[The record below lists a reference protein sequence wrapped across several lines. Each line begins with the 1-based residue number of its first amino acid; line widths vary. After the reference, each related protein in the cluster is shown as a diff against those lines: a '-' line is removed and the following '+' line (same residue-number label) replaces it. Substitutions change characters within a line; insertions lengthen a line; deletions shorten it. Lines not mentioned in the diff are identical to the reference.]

1 MTRITTNGM
10 LFNYRYN
17 LMTTTNQLN
26 KAMTQVM
33 TQRSFSTYAENPAGA
48 TRAFKIHSSL
58 NATRAQYGEATALE
72 ALLGWLYQKG
82 RRDPIKALIRAKN
95 IDVFST
101 NRGYV
106 LNDKQ
111 EYSRIL
117 KVKHEDDEV
126 EAELGAIVDMGGWIR
141 DVFVYHKVYG
151 VIRAEMNIHS
161 RRDIRKYLEEIANGK
176 SSLLMNVTSGY
187 HYHTIVADD
196 EQTLDLIQEE
206 LGKLGFLAKLQE
218 YEPVDFWH
226 KG

>member
-1 MTRITTNGM
+1 MNGEE
-10 LFNYRYN
+10 RR
-17 LMTTTNQLN
+17 NQIVDIL
-26 KAMTQVM
+26 K
-33 TQRSFSTYAENPAGA
+33 
-48 TRAFKIHSSL
+48 HSSSPVPGTQL
-58 NATRAQYGEATALE
+58 AQILDVSR
-72 ALLGWLYQKG
+72 QVIVQ
-82 RRDPIKALIRAKN
+82 DIALIRAKN

-196 EQTLDLIQEE
+196 EQKIR
-206 LGKLGFLAKLQE
+206 GKYCKFYFTE
-218 YEPVDFWH
+218 R
-226 KG
+226 

>member
-1 MTRITTNGM
+1 MNGEE
-10 LFNYRYN
+10 RR
-17 LMTTTNQLN
+17 NQIVDIL
-26 KAMTQVM
+26 K
-33 TQRSFSTYAENPAGA
+33 
-48 TRAFKIHSSL
+48 HSSSPVPGTQL
-58 NATRAQYGEATALE
+58 AQILDVSR
-72 ALLGWLYQKG
+72 QVIVQ
-82 RRDPIKALIRAKN
+82 DIALIRAKN

-176 SSLLMNVTSGY
+176 SSLLMKMMRRTRKRPGRM
-187 HYHTIVADD
+187 
-196 EQTLDLIQEE
+196 LL
-206 LGKLGFLAKLQE
+206 FLRKNWKPRRKKRTRHLK
-218 YEPVDFWH
+218 PCSM
-226 KG
+226 